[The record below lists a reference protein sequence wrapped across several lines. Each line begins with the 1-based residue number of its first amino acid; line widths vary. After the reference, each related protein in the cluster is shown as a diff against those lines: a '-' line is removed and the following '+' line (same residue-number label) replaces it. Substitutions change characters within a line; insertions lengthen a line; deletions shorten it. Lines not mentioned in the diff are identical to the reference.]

1 MLIHL
6 IKITFCKKLPGNRME
21 VYSDSLYMQ
30 NQLLNHKLYDF
41 VPLFDNQIQ
50 QSFSKLNKEITKTR
64 KKSIIYNRDNCCSFP
79 FYYFFHNSP

>member
-1 MLIHL
+1 
-6 IKITFCKKLPGNRME
+6 ME

-79 FYYFFHNSP
+79 FYYFFHNSAVI

>member
-1 MLIHL
+1 
-6 IKITFCKKLPGNRME
+6 ME

-50 QSFSKLNKEITKTR
+50 QSFSKLNKEITKLEKNQLFTTVIIVALFLFITFFIIR
-64 KKSIIYNRDNCCSFP
+64 RDLSKEKKIN
-79 FYYFFHNSP
+79 